1 MKWTLLVLISLT
13 LSYCYVRGRM
23 FEDEYHREE
32 VVRRYCEQ
40 MGWDYGNLS
49 MAQQDQAE
57 AIAGIKGGSLL
68 DKLNRRGDRTREKI
82 RAGRQ

>member
-1 MKWTLLVLISLT
+1 MKWTLLVLASLA

-23 FEDEYHREE
+23 FEDECRREE

-40 MGWDYGNLS
+40 MGWDYGHLS
-49 MAQQDQAE
+49 IAQQDQAE

-68 DKLNRRGDRTREKI
+68 DKLHRADERTREEMRVK
-82 RAGRQ
+82 